1 VIKEQRFLVTQL
13 KVMFSNVLYS
23 RTYHQGLSYG
33 HPWAHY
39 SDGYQDRLLGGLL
52 GLLDLGYTAPASVE
66 RKDYREIVLG

>member
-23 RTYHQGLSYG
+23 RTYHHGLSYG

-39 SDGYQDRLLGGLL
+39 SDGYQDRLL
-52 GLLDLGYTAPASVE
+52 DLGYTAPASVE
-66 RKDYREIVLG
+66 RMDYREIVLG